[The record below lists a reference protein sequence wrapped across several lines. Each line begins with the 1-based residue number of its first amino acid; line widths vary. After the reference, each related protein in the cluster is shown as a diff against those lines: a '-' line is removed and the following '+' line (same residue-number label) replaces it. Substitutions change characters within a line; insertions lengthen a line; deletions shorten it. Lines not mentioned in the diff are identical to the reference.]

1 MLCRPG
7 EGLALLS
14 PGGRLGEGALPI
26 AQPVQQPS
34 PQAVPALGG
43 HRLKQG
49 CITVYGA
56 LPVPMRNGREEP
68 GKPLASGLLKQGAV
82 GGDTSELGVK
92 CSIWTASF
100 LLTQII
106 KFCQRKIECVRIVV
120 VLPKNVKKAAHRN
133 PPSDA
138 NWRKKEVFPH
148 E

>member
-92 CSIWTASF
+92 MFHMDRFFPFNSNHQILSKKNRMCPHCSRSPE
-100 LLTQII
+100 
-106 KFCQRKIECVRIVV
+106 KCQESG
-120 VLPKNVKKAAHRN
+120 A
-133 PPSDA
+133 
-138 NWRKKEVFPH
+138 
-148 E
+148 